1 LINAATFDPPA
12 GRVVIGNTD
21 GSAEIVTLAA
31 EPAKRPLIGHSGPV
45 LGVAFSPDGS
55 RVATASQDGTV
66 RLWDA
71 KAERDPVV
79 LKGHEGAV
87 TYVNARRADA
97 AARPA

>member
-1 LINAATFDPPA
+1 MLGLTTSSGTRGSLTRQEALYAA
-12 GRVVIGNTD
+12 GRQM
-21 GSAEIVTLAA
+21 
-31 EPAKRPLIGHSGPV
+31 PPC
-45 LGVAFSPDGS
+45 S